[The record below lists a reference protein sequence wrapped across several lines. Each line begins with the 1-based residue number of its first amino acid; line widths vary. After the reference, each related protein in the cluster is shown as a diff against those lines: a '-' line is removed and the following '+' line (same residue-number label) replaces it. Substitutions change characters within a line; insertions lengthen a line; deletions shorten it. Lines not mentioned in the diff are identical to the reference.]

1 MVAVLFA
8 RKDSIYKAMPECDV
22 YDIER
27 NALTFPGGTPIVA
40 HPPCRS
46 WGRLKAFSK
55 GDHKEKQLAIW
66 AVRQIRKH
74 GGVLEHP
81 ETSSLWKVLGL
92 PLGSQRDK
100 WGGFTLSVDQSWFG
114 HRARKRIWLYI
125 VGIEPSQIPAYSMN
139 FKPVEFW
146 VSSSQRAFQRPTI
159 SKAEREATPPDFARW
174 LVALAK
180 STSL

>member
-1 MVAVLFA
+1 
-8 RKDSIYKAMPECDV
+8 MPECDV

-27 NALTFPGGTPIVA
+27 NALTFPGGLPIVA

-46 WGRLKAFSK
+46 WGKLKFFSN
-55 GDHKEKQLAIW
+55 GDHKEKQLALW

-81 ETSSLWKVLGL
+81 EGSSLWKDLGL
-92 PLGSQRDK
+92 PCGTQRDK
-100 WGGFTLSVDQSWFG
+100 WGGHSLSVDQSWFG
-114 HRARKRIWLYI
+114 HRARKRTWLYI
-125 VGIEPSQIPAYSMN
+125 VGVEPSKIPPYTMN
-139 FKPVEFW
+139 FQPVMFN
-146 VSSSQRAFQRPTI
+146 VNSSLRKGRKLPEI

>member
-1 MVAVLFA
+1 MKKVAVLFA
-8 RKDSIYKAMPECDV
+8 RKDSIYKTMPECDV

-27 NALTFPGGTPIVA
+27 NALTFPGGLPIIA

-46 WGRLKAFSK
+46 WGRLKFFSN

-66 AVRQIRKH
+66 AVRQIRKN

-100 WGGFTLSVDQSWFG
+100 WGGV
-114 HRARKRIWLYI
+114 Y
-125 VGIEPSQIPAYSMN
+125 
-139 FKPVEFW
+139 PVC
-146 VSSSQRAFQRPTI
+146 
-159 SKAEREATPPDFARW
+159 
-174 LVALAK
+174 
-180 STSL
+180 